1 MLGNVP
7 RPLLAPKT
15 GFAYHSL
22 DPRQARGRLTIAAL
36 AMAVALQVVPHH
48 YGWILRA
55 LASFVAGELT
65 FLCFDLIVIL
75 ESSEDDT
82 RRRAAAHDPGR
93 AFIWILV
100 LLCSVVGLFASAYVM
115 RRANVL
121 APENPGL
128 AYVLSLLAVITAWF
142 LTNASFALRY
152 AHLYFRDD
160 GSGEGG
166 LQFPGDEAP
175 DAMDFAYFGFTIGM
189 CFQVSDVVI
198 TSKSIRRATLIHAVI
213 SFAFNTIILGMAL
226 NLFFGML
233 G

>member
-1 MLGNVP
+1 MLANVTQS
-7 RPLLAPKT
+7 LLAPKS
-15 GFAYHSL
+15 GFAYHTL
-22 DPRQARGRLTIAAL
+22 DPRQARGRLTLAAVAMVIAWL
-36 AMAVALQVVPHH
+36 AMPDH
-48 YGWILRA
+48 YGWILRS

-65 FLCFDLIVIL
+65 FLCFDLIIIV
-75 ESSEDDT
+75 ESSEEDT

-93 AFIWILV
+93 AFIWIIV
-100 LLCSVVGLFASAYVM
+100 LLCSVVGLFASAYVL
-115 RRANVL
+115 RRASTL

-128 AYVLSLLAVITAWF
+128 AYLLSLLAVITAWF
-142 LTNASFALRY
+142 LTNASFTLRY
-152 AHLYFRDD
+152 AHLFFRDD

-166 LQFPGDEAP
+166 LQFPGDEPP

-198 TSKSIRRATLIHAVI
+198 TSKSIRRAALMHSVI
-213 SFAFNTIILGMAL
+213 SFSFNTIILGMAL

>member
-1 MLGNVP
+1 MLATVS

-22 DPRQARGRLTIAAL
+22 DPRQARGRLAIAAVAMVIALL
-36 AMAVALQVVPHH
+36 AVPNH

-65 FLCFDLIVIL
+65 FLCFDLIIIL
-75 ESSEDDT
+75 ESSEEDT

-93 AFIWILV
+93 AFIWIIV
-100 LLCSVVGLFASAYVM
+100 LLCSVVGLFASAYVL
-115 RRANVL
+115 RRANTL

-128 AYVLSLLAVITAWF
+128 AYLLSLLAVITAWF
-142 LTNASFALRY
+142 LTNASFTLRY

-166 LQFPGDEAP
+166 LQFPGDEPP
-175 DAMDFAYFGFTIGM
+175 DTMDFAYFGFTIGM

-198 TSKSIRRATLIHAVI
+198 TSKVIRRAALMHSVI